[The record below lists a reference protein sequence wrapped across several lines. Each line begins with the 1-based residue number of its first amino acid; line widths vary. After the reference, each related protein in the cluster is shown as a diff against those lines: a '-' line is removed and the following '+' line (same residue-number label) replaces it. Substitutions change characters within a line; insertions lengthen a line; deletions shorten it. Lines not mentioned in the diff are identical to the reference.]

1 MQSYI
6 EELRLAGKTI
16 IMSTHQLHEV
26 TRACTYLVILKDGRV
41 LYQSPMAEALTL
53 RPHVAI
59 LVDRPLDGAKGL
71 LSMVH
76 PGIEVGNLE
85 IILRDEA
92 IGMRRQVLSIL
103 INQGFDIVKVEQRRI
118 TLDEIYS
125 EAVQ

>member
-1 MQSYI
+1 M
-6 EELRLAGKTI
+6 
-16 IMSTHQLHEV
+16 
-26 TRACTYLVILKDGRV
+26 
-41 LYQSPMAEALTL
+41 TL

-76 PGIEVGNLE
+76 PGIEVGTLE

-118 TLDEIYS
+118 TLDEIYA